1 MHGRSCSA
9 DGVASRPLIGI
20 KLPSL
25 HFKGKALVENLHL
38 AVPYHGLAAARSIG
52 MSREPSLD
60 DNLIVHGDNLKA
72 LKALLPTYHGRVKCI
87 YIDPPY
93 NLGSEGWAYNDS
105 VNSPMMREWLGK
117 VVDADDLTR
126 HDKWCCMMLP
136 RLKLLRELLRA
147 DGTIFVSIDDN
158 EVHRLRLLMDEVF
171 GEENFVGSFV
181 WEGTG
186 KNDARFISVGHDYV
200 LCYARRMES
209 LSTNGNRWRVFKEGT
224 EQIQRKAAEFVKKH
238 SGDFR
243 AASDDLKAWF
253 ASLDKKHK
261 AWAHRHYNRV
271 DAKGVYFAGD
281 ISWPGGGGPTYE
293 VIHPET
299 NKPAKVPA
307 RGWVFPT
314 EDGMSRAIAQQR
326 VHFGDDE
333 TRVPNL
339 KRYLHETDQ
348 QVLTSVFYQDRRAAH
363 QGLVRVLPDMQFEYP
378 KDERV
383 LRRLFEAVTSDD
395 DIIVDSFAGSGT
407 TAHAVLALNKQD
419 GGNRRFLLIECED
432 YAERVTAERV
442 RRVIKGVPD
451 SKDAQVRAGLGGTF
465 SYFTLGE
472 SIQREALLDSEKLP
486 SWEKLASYLFF
497 TATGE
502 PFEPS
507 KTKQKQWLAGE
518 GRAVDVYL
526 LYTENIEELK
536 DMALTKSIAKEL
548 SVDGRSKVVFAPTKY
563 VDADY
568 LRQNRIAFQQLPF
581 EIYERIDLAQ

>member
-1 MHGRSCSA
+1 M
-9 DGVASRPLIGI
+9 
-20 KLPSL
+20 PSL
-25 HFKGKALVENLHL
+25 HFKGKTLVENFHL
-38 AVPYHGLAAARSIG
+38 AVPYHALEAHPRVGLTG
-52 MSREPSLD
+52 KPSLD
-60 DNLIVHGDNLKA
+60 DNVIVHGDNLLA
-72 LKALLPTYHGRVKCI
+72 LKALLPTYHGRVKCV

-93 NLGSEGWAYNDS
+93 NIGSEGWAYNDN

-136 RLKLLRELLRA
+136 RLKLLREMLRD
-147 DGTIFVSIDDN
+147 DGAIFVSIDDN

-209 LSTNGNRWRVFKEGT
+209 LRLNSNRWRVFKDGADDV
-224 EQIQRKAAEFVKKH
+224 QLKAAAFVQQRD
-238 SGDFR
+238 GDYQT
-243 AASDDLKAWF
+243 ASDDLKAWF

-261 AWAHRHYNRV
+261 AWAHRHYNWI

-293 VIHPET
+293 VLHPET
-299 NKPAKVPA
+299 GKPAKVPA

-314 EDGMSRAIAQQR
+314 GEAMEKAIAENR
-326 VHFGDDE
+326 IHFGEDE

-339 KRYLHETDQ
+339 KRYLAETDH

-363 QGLVRVLPDMQFEYP
+363 QRFVRILPNAKFEYP

-383 LRRLFEAVTSDD
+383 LQRLFEAVTADD
-395 DIIVDSFAGSGT
+395 DIILDSFAGSGT
-407 TAHAVLALNKQD
+407 TAHAVLALNQQD

-432 YAERVTAERV
+432 YTEAVTARRV
-442 RRVIKGVPD
+442 RAVVKGVP
-451 SKDAQVRAGLGGTF
+451 SAKDGLGGSF
-465 SYFTLGE
+465 SYFTLGDAIRRT
-472 SIQREALLDSEKLP
+472 SLLRGKKLP
-486 SWEKLASYLFF
+486 SWQKLASYVFF

-502 PFEPS
+502 PFDPAKADQER
-507 KTKQKQWLAGE
+507 WLAGK
-518 GRAVDVYL
+518 GSRLDVYL
-526 LYTENIEELK
+526 LYSDRVDELQ
-536 DMALTKSIAKEL
+536 DLALNRSLATKIARGK
-548 SVDGRSKVVFAPTKY
+548 RPKVVFAPARY
-563 VDADY
+563 VDAAR
-568 LRQNRIAFQQLPF
+568 LRHLGIAWQQLPF
-581 EIYERIDLAQ
+581 EIYERIEKLAR

>member
-1 MHGRSCSA
+1 M
-9 DGVASRPLIGI
+9 
-20 KLPSL
+20 PSL

-38 AVPYHGLAAARSIG
+38 AVPYHGLAANSSIG
-52 MSREPSLD
+52 MSRVPSLD

-72 LKALLPTYHGRVKCI
+72 LKALLPTYHGRVKCV

-93 NLGSEGWAYNDS
+93 NLGSEGWAYNDN

-136 RLKLLRELLRA
+136 RLKLLRELLRT
-147 DGTIFVSIDDN
+147 DGAIFVSIDDN

-171 GEENFVGSFV
+171 GEENFIGSFV

-200 LCYARRMES
+200 LSYARRMES
-209 LSTNGNRWRVFKEGT
+209 LSTNGNRWRVFKEGI
-224 EQIQRKAAEFVKKH
+224 EQIQGQAAEFVKKH
-238 SGDFR
+238 SVDFR
-243 AASDDLKAWF
+243 AASDDLRAWF

-261 AWAHRHYNRV
+261 AWAHRHYNKV

-293 VIHPET
+293 VIHPGT
-299 NKPAKVPA
+299 NRPAKIPL

-314 EDGMSRAIAQQR
+314 EEGMNRAIAEQR
-326 VHFGDDE
+326 IHFGDDE
-333 TRVPNL
+333 SRVPNL
-339 KRYLHETDQ
+339 KRYLHETDH

-363 QGLVRVLPDMQFEYP
+363 QGLVRVLPDARFEYP

-395 DIIVDSFAGSGT
+395 DIIEDSFAGSGT

-442 RRVIKGVPD
+442 RRVINGVPD
-451 SKDAQVRAGLGGTF
+451 SKDEQVRAGLGGTF

-472 SIQREALLDSEKLP
+472 SIQREALLAGEKMP

-502 PFEPS
+502 PFES
-507 KTKQKQWLAGE
+507 STTEKSRWLAGK
-518 GRAVDVYL
+518 GRVVDVYL
-526 LYTENIEELK
+526 LYTDNIEELK
-536 DMALTKSIAKEL
+536 DMALTKSFAREL
-548 SVDGRSKVVFAPTKY
+548 SRDGRRKVVFAPTKY
-563 VDADY
+563 VDSYY

-581 EIYERIDLAQ
+581 EIYERIDELDQ